1 MLTGKEWERV
11 CRSSPEDAL
20 VKIVGSSTQ
29 PSVAI
34 YAAQAE
40 LARRLHESSCPSL
53 DKWRAELAAGL
64 RTPYTFDD
72 LWRAACDEANQREWD
87 AIMSRRPPTPNH
99 PRLVDDD
106 LPF

>member
-1 MLTGKEWERV
+1 MLTAKEWEQV
-11 CRSSPEDAL
+11 CRNSPDAAL
-20 VKIVGSSTQ
+20 VQMIGNSTI
-29 PSVAI
+29 SLGAV

-40 LARRLHESSCPSL
+40 LIRRSNVSSCPAL

-72 LWRAACDEANQREWD
+72 LWRAACDEMNRREWD
-87 AIMSRRPPTPNH
+87 AVMSRRPPTPNH
-99 PRLVDDD
+99 PFSDDG